1 MLSTKAPSYWKEN
14 IVLAPYSTYKIGGK
28 ARLFTT
34 AQNQEQLKEALLYCQ
49 KHQIPY
55 YILGNG
61 SNTLFEDRGFDGAVI
76 LNKLDFLEREGSTVY
91 AGSGISFPK
100 LGVQTA
106 RAGLS
111 GLEYAAGVPGT
122 LGGALY
128 MNAGANGQEIKDLV
142 EEVEFMD
149 LKGGVHLLTK
159 DQLLFKYRWSC
170 FHLAKGVILAAKLKL
185 TESNCARE
193 NQKAHLLKRQETQPL
208 KEHSCGCIFRNTEE
222 VSAGAIIDQLGL
234 KGTQIGGAQISER
247 HANFIVN
254 KGDAKSQDVLDLV
267 TLIETKVFE
276 KKGLK
281 LQREIRLVPFK
292 GNL

>member
-1 MLSTKAPSYWKEN
+1 LEN
-14 IVLAPYSTYKIGGK
+14 NVVLAPYSTYKIGGE
-28 ARLFTT
+28 ARLLTT
-34 AQNQEQLKEALLYCQ
+34 VENQEQFKEALLYCL

-76 LNKLDFLEREGSTVY
+76 VNKLNFFEREGSLIY

-106 RAGLS
+106 RLGLS

-149 LKGGVHLLTK
+149 PKGGVHVLSK

-170 FHLAKGVILAAKLKL
+170 FHLAKGVLLAAKLKL
-185 TESNCARE
+185 TESTNARE
-193 NQKAHLLKRQETQPL
+193 IQKAYLLKRQETQPL
-208 KEHSCGCIFRNTEE
+208 KEHSCGCVFRNEKE
-222 VSAGAIIDQLGL
+222 VSAGALIDQLGL

-254 KGDAKSQDVLDLV
+254 KGEAKSQDVLDLV
-267 TLIETKVFE
+267 TLIETKAFE
-276 KKGLK
+276 TKT
-281 LQREIRLVPFK
+281 
-292 GNL
+292 

>member
-1 MLSTKAPSYWKEN
+1 MRLTKAPPCWKEN

-28 ARLFTT
+28 ARLFTIVHD
-34 AQNQEQLKEALLYCQ
+34 QVQLKEALQYCQ
-49 KHQIPY
+49 KHQIPH

-76 LNKLDFLEREGSTVY
+76 LNKLDCFKREGTFVY

-100 LGVQTA
+100 LGLQTA

-149 LKGGVHLLTK
+149 LKGDVHLLTK

-170 FHLAKGVILAAKLKL
+170 FHLVKGVILAAKLKL
-185 TESNCARE
+185 SESNLARE

-208 KEHSCGCIFRNTEE
+208 KEHSCGCVFRNTEE
-222 VSAGAIIDQLGL
+222 LSAGALIDQLGL
-234 KGTQIGGAQISER
+234 KGTQIGGAKISER

-254 KGDAKSQDVLDLV
+254 IGDAKSQDVLDLV
-267 TLIETKVFE
+267 KLIEAKALE
-276 KKGLK
+276 KKGLR
-281 LQREIRLVPFK
+281 LQREIRFVPYK
-292 GNL
+292 GSL